1 MTSPAAGRRSTAA
14 RAHAAAAA
22 PDLETPVLLIESS
35 ILETNLRAAA
45 DLAASHGIALRPHWK
60 THKCVEIARRQRSAG
75 AVGGTV
81 AKAGEAVTFLAAG
94 FADVR
99 IATPVVDP
107 RKIDRLLA
115 ARGNARL
122 SVIVESP
129 IGWGRWSQAASR
141 AGREMPVLLEVDVGM
156 GRTGVRPEDAVEAAR
171 AVHEAPGLELR
182 GILTHAGHGYGAS
195 SYEERAE
202 IGRLEGETLV
212 KVAEAIRAAGLPCDE
227 VSVGSTPTAEFA
239 AAVPG
244 VTEVRPG
251 NSVFHDGIQVDLGV
265 VDADRCALTVLATV
279 VARPAPDRIVL
290 DCGSKTLSSDVGRAG
305 AAGGFGRVWGREDLR
320 LARLS
325 EEHGILPIDPA
336 EEFAVGDRL
345 RIVPNHAC
353 ATTNLHE
360 RFVVVDAERVV
371 EEWSIAARGRID

>member
-1 MTSPAAGRRSTAA
+1 
-14 RAHAAAAA
+14 
-22 PDLETPVLLIESS
+22 
-35 ILETNLRAAA
+35 
-45 DLAASHGIALRPHWK
+45 
-60 THKCVEIARRQRSAG
+60 
-75 AVGGTV
+75 
-81 AKAGEAVTFLAAG
+81 
-94 FADVR
+94 
-99 IATPVVDP
+99 VDP

-129 IGWGRWSQAASR
+129 VGWERWSQAASR

-320 LARLS
+320 LVRLS

-336 EEFAVGDRL
+336 ETFAVGDRL

-360 RFVVVDAERVV
+360 RFVVVDGERVV